1 MKQSRRFATT
11 FLISFS
17 QRVEAGLRADSAHAP
32 RRQETPDV
40 NVNVDTA
47 AAAKRRRYEKQLG
60 DVAAKKREE
69 TELMSRETIKLIRV
83 SREWGWEEN

>member
-1 MKQSRRFATT
+1 M
-11 FLISFS
+11 
-17 QRVEAGLRADSAHAP
+17 
-32 RRQETPDV
+32 